1 MTTPYKLVVFDWEG
15 TLGDPL
21 GHIHHALYQEA
32 KRLALEAYDPKVG
45 RRYVALGLEKA
56 VQKIFPGLN
65 MHVYEQLLMGMQ
77 QVLTNHAA
85 SVFLFPGAVQ
95 AIHTLHKAGVMLA
108 IATNKGEGSL
118 ERDLQATDLSA
129 YFAVTASASRFPV
142 KPSPEMLQAVLDE
155 TGIEAQEAIMI
166 GDSVSDMD
174 MASAL
179 GVASVGVDFYHQQA
193 EDLQAHGAKAVFDDF
208 QQLLR
213 FLGFKEG
220 E

>member
-32 KRLALEAYDPKVG
+32 KRLSLEEYDPKVG
-45 RRYVALGLEKA
+45 RSYVSLGLEKA
-56 VQKIFPGLN
+56 VQKIFPGLG

-77 QVLTNHAA
+77 QALTNHAA

-95 AIHTLHKAGVMLA
+95 AIHTLHKAGVTLA

-118 ERDLQATDLSA
+118 ERDLQATDLKS
-129 YFAVTASASRFPV
+129 YFAATASASRFPT
-142 KPSPEMLQAVLDE
+142 KPNPEMLQAVLDE
-155 TGIEAQEAIMI
+155 TCTEPQDAIMI

-174 MASAL
+174 MAQAL
-179 GVASVGVDFYHQQA
+179 GVACVGVDFYHQQA
-193 EDLQAHGAKAVFDDF
+193 EDLQAHGAQAVFDDF
-208 QQLLR
+208 QKLMRYLE
-213 FLGFKEG
+213 FKER